1 MKNNSLAVAIVA
13 VAFLFPVQ
21 SFAETAKV
29 GDVTW
34 GFRTDKRLNDMTSL
48 WEPKQIGILDKK
60 TGITHITTITKV
72 VCVLDEC
79 LYRTEYQGSK
89 GKKQEMQVFDI
100 EEIAPKNTGNKKISM
115 GDKDVAENAKKLGI
129 EKEKLKK
136 ALEDENEYQKLLR
149 EIQVKKEQQRR
160 KEEEEKEKNKNNGTT
175 GNGGGGGGGSNGGGG
190 SHGGGGSNGGGGS
203 HGGGGS
209 NGGGGSHG
217 GGGSSGSG
225 GSHGGG
231 GSSGSGGSHGG
242 GGNGGSGSKK
252 LENIYVN
259 EDTGVISDTREGA
272 CSGTTSDGWGMR
284 MTNNWDGR
292 YKFCQVYE
300 PDGSGGRAL
309 GSARINSYKVSSQ
322 EGDCG
327 PGSNMTFGKKS
338 NGTFSV
344 VCTYKHNP
352 KTESSTVGSTGS
364 SSSTDKKDAESS
376 SPNGSSA
383 GGGGGGGRSGADHA
397 TTPDSGKQGGEN
409 SGGGGQDGTTGGS
422 GGSGTTG
429 GSGGSGTTGGSG
441 GSGTTGGSGGSE
453 MTGGSGTT
461 GTTGGSGTSGTN
473 GSGGGGGGQDSE
485 LPEMPDSP
493 FGNGDGEPDW
503 GGLKSNGDFGTFKPS
518 SAFSTGGACP
528 QDITL
533 DFGQFGTHQLPMSYV
548 CMAVEKLRYVF
559 IFLAYF
565 VSAMMVFRTVNSMKG

>member
-1 MKNNSLAVAIVA
+1 MKKNSLAVAIVA

-21 SFAETAKV
+21 SFADTAKV

-72 VCVLDEC
+72 ACVLDQC
-79 LYRTEYQGSK
+79 LYRTEYQGTK

-100 EEIAPKNTGNKKISM
+100 EDVLPKNSGNKKISM
-115 GDKDVAENAKKLGI
+115 GDKDVEENAKKLGVD
-129 EKEKLKK
+129 KEKLKK
-136 ALEDENEYQKLLR
+136 ALDDENEYQRLLR

-160 KEEEEKEKNKNNGTT
+160 QEEEKKKNQNNGTT
-175 GNGGGGGGGSNGGGG
+175 GNGGGGGGGGGN
-190 SHGGGGSNGGGGS
+190 SGGGGSNGGGGS
-203 HGGGGS
+203 
-209 NGGGGSHG
+209 
-217 GGGSSGSG
+217 
-225 GSHGGG
+225 
-231 GSSGSGGSHGG
+231 
-242 GGNGGSGSKK
+242 GSKK
-252 LENIYVN
+252 LEYIYIN
-259 EDTGVISDTREGA
+259 ERTGAVSDTYLGA
-272 CSGTTSDGWGMR
+272 CTGTDKNGWAHRIVPYGDG
-284 MTNNWDGR
+284 TD
-292 YKFCQVYE
+292 FCQIYE
-300 PDGSGGRAL
+300 PDGKDGRPL
-309 GSARINSYKVSSQ
+309 GSADINKERVSSQ
-322 EGDCG
+322 DGDCG

-344 VCTYKHNP
+344 VCTYKHKP

-364 SSSTDKKDAESS
+364 SSSNEKKDGESS

-397 TTPDSGKQGGEN
+397 TTPDSGMQGGGKN
-409 SGGGGQDGTTGGS
+409 GGS
-422 GGSGTTG
+422 GTSGTTG
-429 GSGGSGTTGGSG
+429 GSGQDGTTGSGGQGGTSGSG
-441 GSGTTGGSGGSE
+441 GQ
-453 MTGGSGTT
+453 
-461 GTTGGSGTSGTN
+461 SGTSGSGGQSGTS
-473 GSGGGGGGQDSE
+473 GSGGGGGQDSE

-518 SAFSTGGACP
+518 SAFNTGGACP

-559 IFLAYF
+559 IFMAYF
-565 VSAMMVFRTVNSMKG
+565 FSAMMVFRTVNSMKG

>member
-1 MKNNSLAVAIVA
+1 MKKNSLAVAVMA
-13 VAFLFPVQ
+13 VAFLFPAI
-21 SFAETAKV
+21 SFADTAKV

-72 VCVLDEC
+72 ACVLDEC

-89 GKKQEMQVFDI
+89 GQKQEIQVFDI
-100 EEIAPKNTGNKKISM
+100 EEVAPKNSGNKKISM
-115 GDKDVAENAKKLGI
+115 GEKDVAENAKKLGVD
-129 EKEKLKK
+129 KEKLKK
-136 ALEDENEYQKLLR
+136 ALEDENEYQRLLR

-160 KEEEEKEKNKNNGTT
+160 QEEEKEKNKNNGTT
-175 GNGGGGGGGSNGGGG
+175 GNGGGGGGG
-190 SHGGGGSNGGGGS
+190 
-203 HGGGGS
+203 
-209 NGGGGSHG
+209 GSHG
-217 GGGSSGSG
+217 GGGSSGG
-225 GSHGGG
+225 GGNNGGG
-231 GSSGSGGSHGG
+231 GSSGTGGT
-242 GGNGGSGSKK
+242 GSKK

-259 EDTGVISDTREGA
+259 NQTGAVSDTYEGA
-272 CSGTTSDGWGMR
+272 CTGTDSNGWAMR
-284 MTNNWDGR
+284 MASNWDGS
-292 YKFCQVYE
+292 YQFCQIYE
-300 PDGSGGRAL
+300 PNDSGGRPL
-309 GSARINSYKVSSQ
+309 GSADIDRHKVSSQ

-327 PGSNMTFGKKS
+327 PGSNKTFGKKS

-344 VCTYKHNP
+344 VCTYKHKP

-364 SSSTDKKDAESS
+364 SSSNEKKDGESS

-397 TTPDSGKQGGEN
+397 TTPDSGMQGGGKN
-409 SGGGGQDGTTGGS
+409 GGS
-422 GGSGTTG
+422 GTSGTTG
-429 GSGGSGTTGGSG
+429 GSGQDGTTGSGAQGGTSGSG
-441 GSGTTGGSGGSE
+441 GQ
-453 MTGGSGTT
+453 
-461 GTTGGSGTSGTN
+461 SGTSG
-473 GSGGGGGGQDSE
+473 SGGGGGQDSE

-533 DFGQFGTHQLPMSYV
+533 DFGQFGVHQLPMSYV

>member
-1 MKNNSLAVAIVA
+1 MKKNSLAVAIVA

-21 SFAETAKV
+21 SFADTAKV

-72 VCVLDEC
+72 ACVLDQC
-79 LYRTEYQGSK
+79 LYRTEYQGTK

-100 EEIAPKNTGNKKISM
+100 EDVLPKNSGNKKISM
-115 GDKDVAENAKKLGI
+115 GDKDVEENAKKLGV

-136 ALEDENEYQKLLR
+136 ALEDENEYQRLLR

-160 KEEEEKEKNKNNGTT
+160 KEQEEKEKNKNNGTT
-175 GNGGGGGGGSNGGGG
+175 GNGGGGSGGGG
-190 SHGGGGSNGGGGS
+190 SHGGGGNS
-203 HGGGGS
+203 GGGGS
-209 NGGGGSHG
+209 NGGGGNSGGGGSNGSGGNSGGGGNNG
-217 GGGSSGSG
+217 GGGSSGGG
-225 GSHGGG
+225 GSHGGA
-231 GSSGSGGSHGG
+231 GSSGTGGKGG
-242 GGNGGSGSKK
+242 TGSKK

-259 EDTGVISDTREGA
+259 EMTGAISDTYEGA
-272 CSGTTSDGWGMR
+272 CSGTDKHGWAMR
-284 MTNNWDGR
+284 MMDHSSGGR
-292 YKFCQVYE
+292 FCQIYE
-300 PDGSGGRAL
+300 PDGNGGRPL
-309 GSARINSYKVSSQ
+309 GSAPIERERVSSQ

-344 VCTYKHNP
+344 VCTYKHKP
-352 KTESSTVGSTGS
+352 KDESSTVGSTGS
-364 SSSTDKKDAESS
+364 SSSTNKQDAQST

-397 TTPDSGKQGGEN
+397 TTPDSGMQGGGSN
-409 SGGGGQDGTTGGS
+409 GGS
-422 GGSGTTG
+422 GQSGTTG
-429 GSGGSGTTGGSG
+429 GSGQSGTTGGS
-441 GSGTTGGSGGSE
+441 
-453 MTGGSGTT
+453 
-461 GTTGGSGTSGTN
+461 

-548 CMAVEKLRYVF
+548 CIAAEKLRYVF

>member
-1 MKNNSLAVAIVA
+1 MKKNSLAVAVMA
-13 VAFLFPVQ
+13 VAFLFPAQ
-21 SFAETAKV
+21 SFADTAKV

-72 VCVLDEC
+72 ACVLDQC

-100 EEIAPKNTGNKKISM
+100 EDVLPNNSGNKKISM

-136 ALEDENEYQKLLR
+136 ALDDENEYQKLLR

-175 GNGGGGGGGSNGGGG
+175 GNGGGGGGGS
-190 SHGGGGSNGGGGS
+190 HGGGGSS
-203 HGGGGS
+203 
-209 NGGGGSHG
+209 GGGGSHG
-217 GGGSSGSG
+217 GGGSSGGG

-231 GSSGSGGSHGG
+231 GSSGGGGSHGG
-242 GGNGGSGSKK
+242 GGSSGGGGSHGGGGSSGTGGSGNKK

-259 EDTGVISDTREGA
+259 DTTGAISDTYEGA
-272 CSGTTSDGWGMR
+272 CTGSVDNGYGT
-284 MTNNWDGR
+284 
-292 YKFCQVYE
+292 VI
-300 PDGSGGRAL
+300 
-309 GSARINSYKVSSQ
+309 SARIRKHDSGGNFCQLYYLNDGEPNPIGSASIDKFPVSSQ

-327 PGSNMTFGKKS
+327 PGSNKTFGKKN

-344 VCTYKHNP
+344 VCTYKHKP
-352 KTESSTVGSTGS
+352 KEESSTVGSTGS
-364 SSSTDKKDAESS
+364 SSSSSKQDAESS
-376 SPNGSSA
+376 SPNSSTA
-383 GGGGGGGRSGADHA
+383 GGGGGGGRGGADNA
-397 TTPDSGKQGGEN
+397 TTPDSRKQGGGSN
-409 SGGGGQDGTTGGS
+409 GGS
-422 GGSGTTG
+422 GQSGTTG
-429 GSGGSGTTGGSG
+429 GSGQSGTTGGSG
-441 GSGTTGGSGGSE
+441 QSGTTGGSGQS
-453 MTGGSGTT
+453 
-461 GTTGGSGTSGTN
+461 GTTGGSGQSGTTGGSGQSGSS

-503 GGLKSNGDFGTFKPS
+503 GGLKSNGDFGTFRPS

-528 QDITL
+528 QDLNL
-533 DFGQFGTHQLPMSYV
+533 DFGQFGVHQLPMSYV

-559 IFLAYF
+559 IFLAYL

>member
-1 MKNNSLAVAIVA
+1 MKKNSLAVAIVA

-72 VCVLDEC
+72 ACVLDEC

-100 EEIAPKNTGNKKISM
+100 EDIAPKNTGNKKISM
-115 GDKDVAENAKKLGI
+115 GDKDLSENAKKLGVD
-129 EKEKLKK
+129 KEKLKK
-136 ALEDENEYQKLLR
+136 SLEDENEYQRLLR

-160 KEEEEKEKNKNNGTT
+160 QEEEKEKNKNNGTT
-175 GNGGGGGGGSNGGGG
+175 GNGGGGGG
-190 SHGGGGSNGGGGS
+190 SHGGGGSS
-203 HGGGGS
+203 
-209 NGGGGSHG
+209 GGGGSHG
-217 GGGSSGSG
+217 GGGSSGT
-225 GSHGGG
+225 
-231 GSSGSGGSHGG
+231 
-242 GGNGGSGSKK
+242 GGNGSRK
-252 LENIYVN
+252 LEEIYVN
-259 EDTGVISDTREGA
+259 DSTGAISDTYEGA
-272 CSGTTSDGWGMR
+272 CSGTTKSGVSVRIQKHDTGGY
-284 MTNNWDGR
+284 N
-292 YKFCQVYE
+292 FCQLYYE
-300 PDGSGGRAL
+300 ANGRDNPI
-309 GSARINSYKVSSQ
+309 GSASISKKKVSSQ

-327 PGSNMTFGKKS
+327 PGSNMKFGKNS

-344 VCTYKHNP
+344 VCTYKHKP
-352 KTESSTVGSTGS
+352 KEESSSVGSTGS
-364 SSSTDKKDAESS
+364 SSSSSKQDADSS
-376 SPNGSSA
+376 SPNGSTA

-397 TTPDSGKQGGEN
+397 TTPDSGMQGGGSN
-409 SGGGGQDGTTGGS
+409 GGS
-422 GGSGTTG
+422 GQSGTTG
-429 GSGGSGTTGGSG
+429 GSGQSGTTGGSG
-441 GSGTTGGSGGSE
+441 QSGTTGGSGQS
-453 MTGGSGTT
+453 
-461 GTTGGSGTSGTN
+461 GTTGGSGQSGSS

-503 GGLKSNGDFGTFKPS
+503 GGLKSNGDFGTFRPS

-559 IFLAYF
+559 IFMAYF
-565 VSAMMVFRTVNSMKG
+565 FSAMMVFKTVNSMKG

>member
-1 MKNNSLAVAIVA
+1 MKKNILAVALSA

-21 SFAETAKV
+21 SFADTAKV

-48 WEPKQIGILDKK
+48 WEPKQIGILDKN

-72 VCVLDEC
+72 ACVLDQC
-79 LYRTEYQGSK
+79 LYRTEYQGTK

-100 EEIAPKNTGNKKISM
+100 EDVLPKNSGNKKISM

-129 EKEKLKK
+129 ENEKLKK

-160 KEEEEKEKNKNNGTT
+160 TEEEKEKNKNNGTT

-190 SHGGGGSNGGGGS
+190 SSGGGGNS
-203 HGGGGS
+203 
-209 NGGGGSHG
+209 GGGGSHG
-217 GGGSSGSG
+217 GGGSSGGG

-231 GSSGSGGSHGG
+231 GKNEKNDYNQIYAIYDSAHSLISDNPSSLCQQYFSGFKNEWGDSVEGISFKKYYDFQGECSGYYQHDQWGSENKWWLHKTVNIEKMKKSDYNSGGECQE
-242 GGNGGSGSKK
+242 NGVRQIQTA
-252 LENIYVN
+252 N
-259 EDTGVISDTREGA
+259 
-272 CSGTTSDGWGMR
+272 
-284 MTNNWDGR
+284 
-292 YKFCQVYE
+292 
-300 PDGSGGRAL
+300 
-309 GSARINSYKVSSQ
+309 
-322 EGDCG
+322 
-327 PGSNMTFGKKS
+327 GK
-338 NGTFSV
+338 FSV
-344 VCTYKHNP
+344 VCTYKHKP

-364 SSSTDKKDAESS
+364 SSSMNKQDGESS

-383 GGGGGGGRSGADHA
+383 GGGGGGGRGVADHA
-397 TTPDSGKQGGEN
+397 TTPDSGKQGGGN
-409 SGGGGQDGTTGGS
+409 GGGSGQSGTTGES
-422 GGSGTTG
+422 GQSGTTG
-429 GSGGSGTTGGSG
+429 GSGQSGTTGGSG
-441 GSGTTGGSGGSE
+441 QGGTTGGSGQ
-453 MTGGSGTT
+453 SGTT
-461 GTTGGSGTSGTN
+461 GGNGQSGAS

-485 LPEMPDSP
+485 LPEIPDSP

-503 GGLKSNGDFGTFKPS
+503 GGLKSNGDFGTFRPS

-533 DFGQFGTHQLPMSYV
+533 DFGQFGTHLLPMSYV

-559 IFLAYF
+559 IFMAYF
-565 VSAMMVFRTVNSMKG
+565 FSAMMVFKTVNSMKG